1 MISAM
6 LHNVA
11 AFRANEVR
19 IADAFGSPIPAEAR
33 RAQMEAE
40 STANYDM
47 GIGTTSMALL
57 IPLMKAQLLASES
70 RFGEALE
77 IFNNVLEQS
86 SPENLEGRKACFYA
100 DRAWCRLK
108 LNQASLALADVD
120 LACHHAA
127 GPAAS
132 DDLVAAHARIAEI
145 LDQLGQRERSIE
157 HKNLSMTFL
166 HRHLDAQAELL
177 GQLQRAFPEPPSAVS

>member
-1 MISAM
+1 
-6 LHNVA
+6 
-11 AFRANEVR
+11 
-19 IADAFGSPIPAEAR
+19 
-33 RAQMEAE
+33 MEPE

-70 RFGEALE
+70 RFGEAPE
-77 IFNNVLEQS
+77 NFNNVLEQS
-86 SPENLEGRKACFYA
+86 SSENFERRKRCFYA

-108 LNQASLALADVD
+108 LNQANLALADVD
-120 LACHHAA
+120 VACHHAA
-127 GPAAS
+127 GPADS
-132 DDLVAAHARIAEI
+132 GDLAAAHARIAEI

>member
-1 MISAM
+1 
-6 LHNVA
+6 
-11 AFRANEVR
+11 
-19 IADAFGSPIPAEAR
+19 
-33 RAQMEAE
+33 MEAE

-47 GIGTTSMALL
+47 GIGTPLMALL

-166 HRHLDAQAELL
+166 HRLLDAQAELL